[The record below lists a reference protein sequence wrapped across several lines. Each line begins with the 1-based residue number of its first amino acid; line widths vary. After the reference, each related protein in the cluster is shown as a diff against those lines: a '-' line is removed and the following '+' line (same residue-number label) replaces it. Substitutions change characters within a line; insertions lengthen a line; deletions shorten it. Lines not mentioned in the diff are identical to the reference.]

1 MDKSILSDRILNL
14 SVSATLEMTR
24 LSRELKDKGVDV
36 ITLSLGEPDFDTPQI
51 IKDAGKKAIDDNI
64 THYPPVPG
72 FMELREAIAQKLKRD
87 NNLDYKPS
95 QIVVST
101 GAKHSLINVFM
112 CILNEGDEVIIP
124 APYWV
129 SYPEM
134 VKLSGGK
141 PVIIDAGIDSDFK
154 VKPEDVEAAITKR
167 TKAFLFNSPS
177 NPTGSVYAREELEE
191 LARVFAK
198 YPDILIVAD
207 EIYEYINFSGKH
219 ESLASFDEIKDQ
231 VVIVNGVSKGMAMTG
246 WRIGYIAGPQF
257 IADACTKIQ
266 GQYTSGTGTISQMA
280 AMEAVKTVPETS
292 TELKN
297 MVEAFKERRDLLI
310 DLFRSIPG
318 VKINIPSGAFYLFPN
333 VSSYFGKS
341 YGEYVPEK
349 DLITLRP
356 SYRTVKEFLLTVLHE
371 IRHALDAK
379 QLGARKY
386 IKKYV
391 QAGTMANYDGL
402 DPHDDNK
409 WEEKAEKFAKKELSK
424 WM

>member
-14 SVSATLEMTR
+14 SESATLEMTR

-36 ITLSLGEPDFDTPQI
+36 ITLSLGEPDFNTPQH

-141 PVIIDAGIDSDFK
+141 PVIIDAGIDTDFK
-154 VKPEDVEAAITKR
+154 VKPEEVEAAITEK

-177 NPTGSVYAREELEE
+177 NPTGAVYSNDE
-191 LARVFAK
+191 LAALANIFAK
-198 YPDILIVAD
+198 YPNILIVAD
-207 EIYEYINFSGKH
+207 EIYEYINFAGKH
-219 ESLASFDEIKDQ
+219 KSLASFEKIKDQ
-231 VVIVNGVSKGMAMTG
+231 VVVVNGVSKGMAMTG

-280 AMEAVKTVPETS
+280 ALEAVRTVPETS
-292 TELKN
+292 ADLKK
-297 MVEAFKERRDLLI
+297 MVGAFKERRDLLI
-310 DLFRSIPG
+310 DLFGAIPG
-318 VKINIPSGAFYLFPN
+318 VKINIPDGAFYLFPD
-333 VSSYFGKS
+333 VSYYFGKS
-341 YGEYVPEK
+341 YRGNIITNSTDLCMYLLNRAHVALVPGEAFGSPAC
-349 DLITLRP
+349 IRI
-356 SYRTVKEFLLTVLHE
+356 SYATS
-371 IRHALDAK
+371 
-379 QLGARKY
+379 
-386 IKKYV
+386 
-391 QAGTMANYDGL
+391 
-402 DPHDDNK
+402 
-409 WEEKAEKFAKKELSK
+409 KELIAEAVRRIKNTLEKLS
-424 WM
+424 

>member
-1 MDKSILSDRILNL
+1 VDKSILSDRILNL

-341 YGEYVPEK
+341 YGEYTIHSSTDLCMYLLNQAHVALVPGEAFGNPNCIRISYATSK
-349 DLITLRP
+349 ELITEAVSRIKL
-356 SYRTVKEFLLTVLHE
+356 
-371 IRHALDAK
+371 ALDR
-379 QLGARKY
+379 L
-386 IKKYV
+386 
-391 QAGTMANYDGL
+391 T
-402 DPHDDNK
+402 
-409 WEEKAEKFAKKELSK
+409 
-424 WM
+424 

>member
-1 MDKSILSDRILNL
+1 
-14 SVSATLEMTR
+14 MTR
-24 LSRELKDKGVDV
+24 LSRELKGKGVDV
-36 ITLSLGEPDFDTPQI
+36 ITLSLGEPDFDTPQH

-72 FMELREAIAQKLKRD
+72 FLELREAIAQKLKRD
-87 NNLDYKPS
+87 NNLDFNPS

-112 CILNEGDEVIIP
+112 CILNDGDEVIIP

-134 VKLSGGK
+134 VKLSRGE
-141 PVIIDAGIDSDFK
+141 PVIIEAGIDTDFK

-177 NPTGSVYAREELEE
+177 NPTGSVYSKEE
-191 LARVFAK
+191 LAELAKVFAK

-219 ESLASFDEIKDQ
+219 ESLASFEEIKDQ
-231 VVIVNGVSKGMAMTG
+231 VVVVNGVSKGMAMTG

-292 TELKN
+292 DELKN
-297 MVEAFKERRDLLI
+297 MVRAFKERRDLLI
-310 DLFRSIPG
+310 DLFRTIPG

-333 VSSYFGKS
+333 VSSYFGSS
-341 YGEYVPEK
+341 YGDYTIHNSTDLCMYILNKAHVALVPGEAFGNPNCLRISYATSK
-349 DLITLRP
+349 DLITEAVNRIKIALE
-356 SYRTVKEFLLTVLHE
+356 KLT
-371 IRHALDAK
+371 
-379 QLGARKY
+379 
-386 IKKYV
+386 
-391 QAGTMANYDGL
+391 
-402 DPHDDNK
+402 
-409 WEEKAEKFAKKELSK
+409 
-424 WM
+424 

>member
-231 VVIVNGVSKGMAMTG
+231 VVIVNGVSKGMAMT
-246 WRIGYIAGPQF
+246 A
-257 IADACTKIQ
+257 T
-266 GQYTSGTGTISQMA
+266 
-280 AMEAVKTVPETS
+280 
-292 TELKN
+292 
-297 MVEAFKERRDLLI
+297 AF
-310 DLFRSIPG
+310 
-318 VKINIPSGAFYLFPN
+318 
-333 VSSYFGKS
+333 
-341 YGEYVPEK
+341 
-349 DLITLRP
+349 
-356 SYRTVKEFLLTVLHE
+356 
-371 IRHALDAK
+371 
-379 QLGARKY
+379 
-386 IKKYV
+386 
-391 QAGTMANYDGL
+391 
-402 DPHDDNK
+402 DPHR
-409 WEEKAEKFAKKELSK
+409 
-424 WM
+424 